1 MQRGFVAS
9 YRAMEDALPR
19 VTFGSN
25 LQRHMPRPASQVSG
39 ATVGEVLRNMFQE
52 DALLGTYVLDE
63 QGRLRKHVNIFLNN
77 ASVKD
82 RLRLADACQPS
93 DEIYVFQALS
103 GG

>member
-1 MQRGFVAS
+1 M
-9 YRAMEDALPR
+9 PR

-25 LQRHMPRPASQVSG
+25 LQRHMPRPTIQVEG
-39 ATVGEVLRNMFQE
+39 ATVGDVLRTMFQE
-52 DALLGTYVLDE
+52 DVLLGTYVLDE
-63 QGRLRKHVNIFLNN
+63 QGRLRKHVNIFINN

-82 RLRLADACQPS
+82 RLRLGDACQPS

>member
-1 MQRGFVAS
+1 
-9 YRAMEDALPR
+9 MEDALPR
-19 VTFGSN
+19 VTIGAN
-25 LQRHMPRPASQVSG
+25 LQRHMPRPTSQVNG
-39 ATVGEVLRNMFQE
+39 ATVGEVLRNMFQA

-82 RLRLADACQPS
+82 RLRLGDACQPS